1 VRKLRIIKIRD
12 YGIVNEL
19 RRNTITVGIGSYVVS
34 KNPAKLGTWALGS
47 CVAIILYDPLL
58 PAGALAHA
66 LLPRPHR
73 EIDNPGKYVTTAIQ
87 VMISE
92 LRSIGV
98 SLKRLQAAIVG
109 GASILDFARNI
120 SVNTKNILT
129 ARDTLLS
136 QYGIPIVGED
146 VGGNVGRNVVFDVS
160 QGLVYVWYTRRTLFG
175 TEVR

>member
-1 VRKLRIIKIRD
+1 
-12 YGIVNEL
+12 
-19 RRNTITVGIGSYVVS
+19 
-34 KNPAKLGTWALGS
+34 
-47 CVAIILYDPLL
+47 
-58 PAGALAHA
+58 
-66 LLPRPHR
+66 
-73 EIDNPGKYVTTAIQ
+73 
-87 VMISE
+87 MISE